1 MSTLE
6 KAGGHQCWY
15 CATKGTALS
24 LQRKAQPSWSHL
36 SSRKETLVSRGSQLT
51 PPEPRE
57 KAHVLFSA
65 QPMAT
70 LHPQAGP
77 CTGTQMPWI
86 SEALQKA
93 FKSLWKIVL
102 LPVEIWSQIPQIP
115 SQNAAPL
122 KGNTPCLRKTH
133 QDMGNWNY
141 WRKLY
146 FQSISLSTINNFIRF
161 TRQALTFSLL
171 YQWLEILP
179 LETKCQNR

>member
-1 MSTLE
+1 MSPSKCPPVEGIPPLTVESKQSQCFPGEHPALRGQYFHMSTLE

-65 QPMAT
+65 QSMAT

-102 LPVEIWSQIPQIP
+102 LPVEI
-115 SQNAAPL
+115 
-122 KGNTPCLRKTH
+122 
-133 QDMGNWNY
+133 
-141 WRKLY
+141 
-146 FQSISLSTINNFIRF
+146 
-161 TRQALTFSLL
+161 
-171 YQWLEILP
+171 
-179 LETKCQNR
+179 